1 MESIT
6 EGATVPEQGE
16 QEWKV
21 SMKVGEI
28 WSLYFLHV
36 ASGEYALCSA

>member
-21 SMKVGEI
+21 LLKEQP
-28 WSLYFLHV
+28 Y
-36 ASGEYALCSA
+36 LCRESRNGKYY